1 MRFRPGLEPTV
12 QAALAS
18 FPALSECFTCVF
30 LSCLCVCG
38 VQDQRLK
45 EMGMQTP
52 PSASPSSQAINSANN
67 NHIAPTLELFP
78 SSLPA
83 NRCAPS
89 HFCRLFFSRHPSS
102 SSALHL
108 CRSLCLPSRSVPN
121 LNSDLFD
128 LQPAFIPALQSTPSI
143 STANSAWGGTALTHQ
158 HTPTHTSQ
166 FPSGQDSLPST
177 LGAAHV
183 FYVPYFLDYKSHF
196 FWEEMYFTRSKTKS
210 LSSGKASYNHRI

>member
-67 NHIAPTLELFP
+67 NHIAPTPELFS
-78 SSLPA
+78 SSLSA

-89 HFCRLFFSRHPSS
+89 HLCRLFFSRHPSS

-108 CRSLCLPSRSVPN
+108 CHSLCLPLRSVPN

-143 STANSAWGGTALTHQ
+143 STANSAWGGTARTHQ
-158 HTPTHTSQ
+158 HTPANFRPGRTVSPPPLELLMCFMCCIFWTTSCI
-166 FPSGQDSLPST
+166 F
-177 LGAAHV
+177 LGGNV
-183 FYVPYFLDYKSHF
+183 FYQIQDQEPFIWK
-196 FWEEMYFTRSKTKS
+196 
-210 LSSGKASYNHRI
+210 GKL

>member
-1 MRFRPGLEPTV
+1 MRFRPELEPTV
-12 QAALAS
+12 HAALAS

-67 NHIAPTLELFP
+67 NHIAPTPELFP
-78 SSLPA
+78 SSLSA

-108 CRSLCLPSRSVPN
+108 CRSLCLPSHSVPN

-143 STANSAWGGTALTHQ
+143 STANSAWGGMALTH
-158 HTPTHTSQ
+158 TNTHQPISVRAGQ
-166 FPSGQDSLPST
+166 SPLHPWSCSCVLCAVFSGLQV
-177 LGAAHV
+177 A
-183 FYVPYFLDYKSHF
+183 F

-210 LSSGKASYNHRI
+210 LSSGKASYNNRI